1 MNSKILQDKV
11 QEIEDEAIEMR
22 LLKRSEK
29 SQDYVGNKEKAV
41 STSQLT
47 VSLKHYD
54 QVSRCNQ
61 QAKSIL
67 IISLAHL

>member
-1 MNSKILQDKV
+1 MNSKILQEKI

-29 SQDYVGNKEKAV
+29 SQDIVEGKEKAV
-41 STSQLT
+41 STSQCT

-54 QVSRCNQ
+54 QVSRF
-61 QAKSIL
+61 
-67 IISLAHL
+67 